1 MIEEKARALLHV
13 TCFQNINLETRVLER
28 RGHDKRER
36 LFRSLVFSSAVS
48 TSTTELTL
56 GSLS

>member
-1 MIEEKARALLHV
+1 MIEEKTNALLHV
-13 TCFQNINLETRVLER
+13 TCFHNVNLKTRVLGR

-36 LFRSLVFSSAVS
+36 LFRCLVFSSAAS